1 MLDEAIA
8 KLTEEM
14 MKTEDPAI
22 RAIEEHLTERCT
34 STAVAEKL
42 LDPEKTLKGALDVMR
57 AEAKKRAVD
66 GVGVIPPDEGFR
78 IVEGYFGI
86 SEIKE
91 TKQEQDNINVLDLI

>member
-1 MLDEAIA
+1 MIDKAIA

-14 MKTEDPAI
+14 MKTDDPAI

-42 LDPEKTLKGALDVMR
+42 LDAMR

-66 GVGVIPPDEGFR
+66 GVGLIPPDEGFR

-86 SEIKE
+86 SEIRE
-91 TKQEQDNINVLDLI
+91 TKHEQDNINILDLI

>member
-1 MLDEAIA
+1 
-8 KLTEEM
+8 
-14 MKTEDPAI
+14 
-22 RAIEEHLTERCT
+22 
-34 STAVAEKL
+34 
-42 LDPEKTLKGALDVMR
+42 MR
-57 AEAKKRAVD
+57 AEAKKRIIN

>member
-1 MLDEAIA
+1 MIDKAIA

-14 MKTEDPAI
+14 MKTDDPAI
-22 RAIEEHLTERCT
+22 RAIEEHLTKRCT
-34 STAVAEKL
+34 SIAVAEKL
-42 LDPEKTLKGALDVMR
+42 LDPEKTLDAMR
-57 AEAKKRAVD
+57 TEAKKRIIN